1 MYFLNHWDV
10 VVIGAGAAGL
20 MCAIAAGQ
28 RGRRVLVL
36 ERANKSGKK
45 ILMSGGGRCNFTNLY
60 VEPDNFLS
68 ENPHFCKSALSR
80 YTQWDFIDLV
90 CQHGIGY
97 HEKTL
102 GQLFCDDSSKDILNM
117 LLDEADKAGVVLK
130 TQCDVLQVSSQESFE
145 RGYQLQ
151 TSLGEIK
158 AESVVVAS
166 GGLSVPTLG
175 GSDFGYQLAE
185 QFGHT
190 LVPLRPALV
199 PFTFTDGFKLLSEK
213 LSGVSVRA
221 RIHTKVD
228 TKVGV
233 SEQSFLENILFTH
246 RGLSGPAVLQISS
259 YWREGLSVTVDLL
272 PETNS
277 QVFLTEQKQQQPKA
291 LLRTVLSQLL
301 PKKLVLELEAMW
313 WSEQAEKPLA
323 ELPELLLSA
332 IADKIHGWKLKPSGT
347 EGYRTAEVTLGGVDT
362 NAVSSKTMES
372 LKQPGLYFVGE
383 VLDVTGH
390 LGGFNFQW
398 AWASG
403 VAAGQV
409 V

>member
-1 MYFLNHWDV
+1 MSSWDV

-20 MCAIAAGQ
+20 MCAITAGQ

-36 ERANKSGKK
+36 ERANKPGKK

-90 CQHGIGY
+90 CQHDIGY

-117 LLDEADKAGVVLK
+117 LLVEAEKVGVVLK
-130 TQCDVLQVSSQESFE
+130 TQCDIGQVNCIGEVNGDDGF
-145 RGYQLQ
+145 QLQ
-151 TSLGEIK
+151 TSLGEIET
-158 AESVVVAS
+158 ESVVVAA

-175 GSDFGYQLAE
+175 GSDFGYRLAE

-190 LVPLRPALV
+190 LVTLRPALV

-213 LSGVSVRA
+213 LSGVSVWA

-228 TKVGV
+228 T
-233 SEQSFLENILFTH
+233 SEYSFLENILFTH

-259 YWREGLSVTVDLL
+259 YWREGQGVMVDLL
-272 PETNS
+272 PEINC
-277 QVFLTEQKQQQPKA
+277 QEFLVEQKQRQPKA
-291 LLRTVLSQLL
+291 RLRTVLSQLL
-301 PKKLVLELEAMW
+301 PRKLVLELETMW
-313 WSEQAEKPLA
+313 WPEEVEKPLA
-323 ELPELLLSA
+323 ELSELLLSG
-332 IADKIHGWKLKPSGT
+332 IADKIHGWQLKPSGT

-362 NAVSSKTMES
+362 DTVSSKTMES
-372 LKQPGLYFVGE
+372 KNQSGLYFVGE

-403 VAAGQV
+403 YAVGQV
-409 V
+409 A

>member
-1 MYFLNHWDV
+1 
-10 VVIGAGAAGL
+10 
-20 MCAIAAGQ
+20 
-28 RGRRVLVL
+28 
-36 ERANKSGKK
+36 
-45 ILMSGGGRCNFTNLY
+45 
-60 VEPDNFLS
+60 
-68 ENPHFCKSALSR
+68 
-80 YTQWDFIDLV
+80 
-90 CQHGIGY
+90 
-97 HEKTL
+97 
-102 GQLFCDDSSKDILNM
+102 
-117 LLDEADKAGVVLK
+117 
-130 TQCDVLQVSSQESFE
+130 
-145 RGYQLQ
+145 
-151 TSLGEIK
+151 
-158 AESVVVAS
+158 VAS

-221 RIHTKVD
+221 RID
-228 TKVGV
+228 VGK
-233 SEQSFLENILFTH
+233 QSFLENILFTH

-272 PETNS
+272 PETNC

-291 LLRTVLSQLL
+291 MLRTVLSQLL
-301 PKKLVLELEAMW
+301 PKKLVLELETMW
-313 WSEQAEKPLA
+313 WPEQAEKTLA

>member
-1 MYFLNHWDV
+1 MNTWDV
-10 VVIGAGAAGL
+10 IVIGAGAAGL
-20 MCAIAAGQ
+20 MCAITAGQ

-36 ERANKSGKK
+36 ECANKPGKK

-68 ENPHFCKSALSR
+68 GNPHFCKSALSR
-80 YTQWDFIDLV
+80 YTQWDFIELV
-90 CQHGIGY
+90 RKHEIGY

-102 GQLFCDDSSKDILNM
+102 GQLFCDDSSKDILDM
-117 LLDEADKAGVVLK
+117 LLSEAEQAGVTLK
-130 TQCDVLQVSSQESFE
+130 TRCEVTQVTFDEN
-145 RGYQLQ
+145 YKLQ
-151 TSLGEIK
+151 TSLGEMT
-158 AESVVVAS
+158 ASSLVVAS

-175 GSDFGYQLAE
+175 GSDFGYRLAE
-185 QFGHT
+185 QFGHQ

-213 LSGVSVRA
+213 LSGVSVPA
-221 RIHTKVD
+221 RITAGK
-228 TKVGV
+228 
-233 SEQSFLENILFTH
+233 QSFLENILFTH
-246 RGLSGPAVLQISS
+246 RGLSGPAVLQVSS
-259 YWREGLSVTVDLL
+259 YWREGQSVQVDLL
-272 PETNS
+272 PTTDCLE
-277 QVFLTEQKQQQPKA
+277 FLIAQKAEQPKA
-291 LLRTVLSQLL
+291 MLRTVLSQLL
-301 PKKLVLELEAMW
+301 PRKLVLELEALW

-323 ELPELLLSA
+323 EQPGQLLEEVAEKLHSW
-332 IADKIHGWKLKPSGT
+332 DLKPSGT

-362 NAVSSKTMES
+362 TEISSKTMES
-372 LKQPGLYFVGE
+372 QKQSGLYFLGE

-403 VAAGQV
+403 FVAGQV

>member
-1 MYFLNHWDV
+1 MNHWDV

-36 ERANKSGKK
+36 ERANKPGKK

-60 VEPDNFLS
+60 VEPENFLS

-80 YTQWDFIDLV
+80 YSQWDFIDLV

-117 LLDEADKAGVVLK
+117 LLDEVEKAGVTLK
-130 TQCDVLQVSSQESFE
+130 IQCEITQVSFE
-145 RGYQLQ
+145 GSYQLQ
-151 TSLGEIK
+151 TSEGEIK

-221 RIHTKVD
+221 RIHTEVD
-228 TKVGV
+228 TKVGAN
-233 SEQSFLENILFTH
+233 EQSFLENILFTH

-272 PETNS
+272 PETNC
-277 QVFLTEQKQQQPKA
+277 QVFLTEQKQQQPKSM
-291 LLRTVLSQLL
+291 LRTVLSQLL
-301 PKKLVLELEAMW
+301 PKKLVLELETMW
-313 WSEQAEKPLA
+313 WPEQAEKPLA
-323 ELPELLLSA
+323 ELPELLLSG

-372 LKQPGLYFVGE
+372 LKQPSLYFVGE

-403 VAAGQV
+403 FAAGQV